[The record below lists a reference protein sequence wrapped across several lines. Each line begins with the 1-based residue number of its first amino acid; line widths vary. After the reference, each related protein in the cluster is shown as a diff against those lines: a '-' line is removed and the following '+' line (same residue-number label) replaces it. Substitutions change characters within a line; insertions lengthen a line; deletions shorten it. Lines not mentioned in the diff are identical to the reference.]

1 MPILAL
7 KIPPVAV
14 LLITLLMAFALC
26 YVPLGS
32 LYFHAPNLLPWV
44 VAVVGVFIAIAG
56 VWEFRRAS
64 TTVNPTTP
72 DKASQLV
79 SGGIYRFTR
88 NPMYLGMALVLVAW
102 IVKLGCVWSMLAL
115 PVFVWYLNVF
125 QITPE
130 EKAMEKLFG
139 ESYRDYLLR
148 VRRWL

>member
-14 LLITLLMAFALC
+14 LLIALLMAFALC
-26 YVPLGS
+26 YLPLGA
-32 LYFHAPNLLPWV
+32 LDFQTPNLLPWV
-44 VAVVGVFIAIAG
+44 VAVLGVFVAIAG

-72 DKASQLV
+72 DKAIQLV

-102 IVKLGCVWSMLAL
+102 IIKLGCGWSMLAL
-115 PVFVWYLNVF
+115 PFFVCYLTIF
-125 QITPE
+125 QIKPE
-130 EKAMEKLFG
+130 EQAMEKLFG
-139 ESYRDYLLR
+139 ESYRNYRLR